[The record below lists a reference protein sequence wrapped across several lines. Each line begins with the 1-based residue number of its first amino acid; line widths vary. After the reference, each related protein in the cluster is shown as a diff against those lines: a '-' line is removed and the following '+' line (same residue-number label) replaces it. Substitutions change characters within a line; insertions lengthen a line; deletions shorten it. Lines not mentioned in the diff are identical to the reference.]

1 MKYISNETIN
11 HFRKFLS
18 RLYKKGDESLL
29 SRKKKR
35 EETKQKSKLEKVKIN
50 NMNNMNPYNNYY
62 QGMYLPPPPLQINNQ
77 NPAYFN
83 EYQNIYYL
91 NPQAY
96 PIPPGMVPQYL
107 PPQYMYPPKN
117 LEESI
122 NAVYERGIVNNIIAA
137 FFIKECQD
145 KMKNNGKRKV
155 PVSTVDLNNNETDNN
170 NNEENQD
177 KLNNKDNNNENNNE
191 VENKDD
197 KNDENEEKK
206 EEIKEEENE
215 KNEHSNDNELTR
227 PNVV

>member
-1 MKYISNETIN
+1 MKYINNETIN

-29 SRKKKR
+29 NRKKKR
-35 EETKQKSKLEKVKIN
+35 EETKQKSKMEKVKIN

-96 PIPPGMVPQYL
+96 PIPPGMVPHYL
-107 PPQYMYPPKN
+107 PPQYMFPPKN
-117 LEESI
+117 LEDSI

-155 PVSTVDLNNNETDNN
+155 PVSTVDLNNNDEIELIEKWIEPNPSDKKFNIKLKDSAPHKFKN
-170 NNEENQD
+170 VFEEMR
-177 KLNNKDNNNENNNE
+177 KRYL
-191 VENKDD
+191 
-197 KNDENEEKK
+197 EKK
-206 EEIKEEENE
+206 
-215 KNEHSNDNELTR
+215 
-227 PNVV
+227 